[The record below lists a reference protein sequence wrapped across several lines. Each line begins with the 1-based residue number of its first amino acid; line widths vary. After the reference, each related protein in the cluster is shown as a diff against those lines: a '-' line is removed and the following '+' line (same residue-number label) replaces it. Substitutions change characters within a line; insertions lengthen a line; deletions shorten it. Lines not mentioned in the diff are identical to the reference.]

1 MKKVK
6 IEVML
11 QGYGDSHFATSVE
24 EIIEVDDNAPIDDL
38 WAKRIY
44 VEEVTATDKLSVE
57 KLQEHLLPYKKETV
71 QKIIDEK
78 MQLVTADEFLKLHKE
93 SLTAIRENDK
103 LQEQLNTAKKAL
115 TEIAYGEYNTFKLS
129 AVPIAKQALAAIGG
143 DDE

>member
-6 IEVML
+6 IEVMI

-44 VEEVTATDKLSVE
+44 VEEVTATDELSVE
-57 KLQEHLLPYKKETV
+57 
-71 QKIIDEK
+71 
-78 MQLVTADEFLKLHKE
+78 
-93 SLTAIRENDK
+93 K

-115 TEIAYGEYNTFKLS
+115 TEIQQLKRRNATNLGMINKLQT
-129 AVPIAKQALAAIGG
+129 IAKDALAAIGG
-143 DDE
+143 DK